1 MANLNSSVP
10 TQIAYNIYENM
21 NGKQMSKF
29 SYDDFT
35 IVLDLI
41 FSILTTIALVS
52 LLLKIL
58 NLTIR
63 KKQMIKIENT
73 KTEKIVKIINGLI
86 VRIILLVFIIIWPY
100 LFNYN
105 YHFIW
110 VWMSN
115 AIFTWEIIVV
125 ISCIL
130 SIITKMRYLQLDLL
144 SPNKEKENGRL

>member
-1 MANLNSSVP
+1 
-10 TQIAYNIYENM
+10 
-21 NGKQMSKF
+21 
-29 SYDDFT
+29 
-35 IVLDLI
+35 
-41 FSILTTIALVS
+41 
-52 LLLKIL
+52 
-58 NLTIR
+58 
-63 KKQMIKIENT
+63 MIKIENT

-86 VRIILLVFIIIWPY
+86 VRITLLVLIIIWPY